1 MNALGITTRILFDG
15 AAYAMVLYVTA
26 VGLSVTMGLLGIANL
41 AHGAFA
47 MAGGYVLVAL
57 MGRPGLPFAGALLLA
72 CLAIAIASVILE
84 RLLYARVYRA
94 GELDQVVLSIGLIFV
109 ATATAQFLFGALPV
123 PVTLPAGLRGQISVP
138 GWQSFPTYRAFLI
151 LCGVGVFA
159 ALWFGI
165 ERTLVGARIRAAVDN
180 RTMAEAIGVNTRQLF
195 TIVFAVGSALAAL
208 GGALGA
214 DVIAIAPGYPLEHL
228 VYFLIVVS
236 VGGLG
241 SVRGPF
247 LAALLLGVGDTA
259 CRILAPQFGTFFIY
273 VALFLILL
281 MRPSGLFGRA

>member
-1 MNALGITTRILFDG
+1 MNALGVTTSILFDG

-57 MGRPGLPFAGALLLA
+57 MGRPGLPFASALLLA
-72 CLAIAIASVILE
+72 CLAIAIASVVLE
-84 RLLYARVYRA
+84 RLLYVRVYRA

-123 PVTLPAGLRGQISVP
+123 PVILPTALRGQISVP

-151 LCGVGVFA
+151 LCGAGVFA

-180 RTMAEAIGVNTRQLF
+180 RAMAEAIGVNTRQLF
-195 TIVFAVGSALAAL
+195 TIVFALGSALAAL

-241 SVRGPF
+241 SVQGPF

-259 CRILAPQFGTFFIY
+259 CRILAPQFGAFFVY

-281 MRPSGLFGRA
+281 VRPSGLFGRA